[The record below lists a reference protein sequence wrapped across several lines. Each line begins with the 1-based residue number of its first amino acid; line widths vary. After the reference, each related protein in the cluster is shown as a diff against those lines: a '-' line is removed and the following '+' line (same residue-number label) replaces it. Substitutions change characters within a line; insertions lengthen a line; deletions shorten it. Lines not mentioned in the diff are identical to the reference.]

1 MWHYAHVR
9 CPISIHWTINHI
21 GENVVLKDFVKV
33 ISTDQKA
40 IYYEG
45 LHIEVNENE
54 YRKQIVSFALQAK
67 ELFNKSSEKI
77 ILDEFDQSMYTDFW
91 TEYNHLLIIKST
103 VTSAFYYRLRDCR
116 VFKYN
121 NL

>member
-1 MWHYAHVR
+1 M
-9 CPISIHWTINHI
+9 T
-21 GENVVLKDFVKV
+21 LKDFVKV
-33 ISTDQKA
+33 ISTGKKA

-77 ILDEFDQSMYTDFW
+77 ILDEFDRSMYTDFW
-91 TEYNHLLIIKST
+91 TEYNHLLN
-103 VTSAFYYRLRDCR
+103 
-116 VFKYN
+116 KYK
-121 NL
+121 

>member
-1 MWHYAHVR
+1 M
-9 CPISIHWTINHI
+9 
-21 GENVVLKDFVKV
+21 VLKDFVKV

-54 YRKQIVSFALQAK
+54 YRKTNCFFLHYKQK

-77 ILDEFDQSMYTDFW
+77 ISNEFERSMYTDFW
-91 TEYNHLLIIKST
+91 TEYNHLLN
-103 VTSAFYYRLRDCR
+103 
-116 VFKYN
+116 KYK
-121 NL
+121 

>member
-1 MWHYAHVR
+1 M
-9 CPISIHWTINHI
+9 I
-21 GENVVLKDFVKV
+21 LKDFVKV

-45 LHIEVNENE
+45 FHIELNENE

-77 ILDEFDQSMYTDFW
+77 ILNELERSMYTDFW
-91 TEYNHLLIIKST
+91 TEYDHLLN
-103 VTSAFYYRLRDCR
+103 
-116 VFKYN
+116 KYN
-121 NL
+121 KKHCNQCFLL